1 MARTK
6 LIVAG
11 LDPEEKLI
19 SIISQCANKNQI
31 CQHIKRYADIINFL
45 KSRIE
50 SNSDKSPMEL
60 LYLYQEN
67 IEVPF
72 CICGKERKYHCQLY
86 RESCGDKSCIDKI
99 RENSKIEFCRNN
111 YGVDFVTQLDS
122 MKNKSKETCLSKYG
136 VDNITKSKEVI
147 LKRKEK
153 NFKKWGVEDP
163 ISLSTIRRQDY
174 MREFHDKKIQSRLP
188 IGYTYHGHTIIN
200 FTEEKNYYTIS
211 CSKNHQ
217 FSISKYSL
225 SNKLLDNTEI
235 CNQCNEYVG
244 SMVEQEVFNYV
255 QSLYPHNISRSNRKL
270 IAPFEI
276 DMVLDDIKLCI
287 EFNGDY
293 WHSTKIVED
302 QYYHLNKLNM
312 CLLKGYK
319 LLQIKENDWYNQK
332 DIVKSKLKSMILGDP
347 FITNDKK
354 IELDLSWYDD
364 RFRNHGNWK
373 LVERK
378 LPTLIKVGQYN
389 QWNSGIE
396 IYELV

>member
-6 LIVAG
+6 LIVSG
-11 LDPEEKLI
+11 SNPEEKLI

-31 CQHIKRYADIINFL
+31 CQHIKRYDDIINFL
-45 KSRIE
+45 KSRIK
-50 SNSDKSPMEL
+50 SNSDKSPMEF

-67 IEVPF
+67 IEVPL

-136 VDNITKSKEVI
+136 VDNITKSREII
-147 LKRKEK
+147 LRRKER
-153 NFKKWGVEDP
+153 NLENWGVEDP
-163 ISLSTIRRQDY
+163 ISLKIVRGSDSTRGLI
-174 MREFHDKKIQSRLP
+174 KIQSSLP
-188 IGYTYHGHTIIN
+188 KGYTILKSDHYFTYTLKCPKGHEFQIGKGN
-200 FTEEKNYYTIS
+200 MGVKKKNGI
-211 CSKNHQ
+211 
-217 FSISKYSL
+217 
-225 SNKLLDNTEI
+225 EI

-244 SMVEQEVFNYV
+244 SMVEQEVFNYI

-312 CLLKGYK
+312 CLIKGYK
-319 LLQIKENDWYNQK
+319 LLQIRENDWYNQK
-332 DIVKSKLKSMILGDP
+332 DLVKSRLKSMILGDP
-347 FITNDKK
+347 FITDEKK

-373 LVERK
+373 LIERK

-389 QWNSGIE
+389 QWNSGTE